1 VDEVGEILLF
11 LLSGEGLAERREMQ
25 GLERREERAMAKD
38 RDGGACWL
46 WCKVRLFWLGKL
58 G

>member
-1 VDEVGEILLF
+1 LLF